1 MAGPF
6 FPERRF
12 AGGEAVTADTMKC
25 LVYDKSSMPWDKT
38 RGFEMRKRT
47 TPRLEGPDDAESVLV
62 KVIFAGFCGS
72 DRGIWSRVAFKGM
85 IFDSLKRQH
94 QTVRTIGHEMVG
106 EIIEVGP
113 AVTARHGLRPK
124 DIVSTESHIICGSCY
139 QCRIG
144 QTHICSQ
151 DVIIGIG
158 RDGCFAEYIKLP
170 ANVLWPTDPRRI
182 PLKVAALQ
190 EPFGNAV
197 HACTTADL
205 RGKTVAVFGCGTI
218 GMFVVMVARALGAT
232 RVIGIEP
239 NPHNIEM
246 TRQLGA
252 DDVIPVDLS
261 RSAKG
266 SWAADKELVAQV
278 REAFDGIGP
287 DVSMEMAGFNSS
299 VNNALQSVRRG
310 GDVILFGLKQGNF
323 HVQAFDRVIVN
334 GIKLH
339 SVIGRRIFET
349 WYITRNLLEDRT
361 NGIQDRIREVILGGG
376 NESVVH
382 IDDYTPANFEKTLA
396 AWPKPLIRF

>member
-1 MAGPF
+1 M
-6 FPERRF
+6 
-12 AGGEAVTADTMKC
+12 TADTMKC

-38 RGFEMRKRT
+38 RGFELRELPS
-47 TPRLEGPDDAESVLV
+47 PRLEGPDDTESVLV
-62 KVIFAGFCGS
+62 KVIYAGFCGS
-72 DRGIWSRVAFKGM
+72 DRGIWNRVAFKGM
-85 IFDSLKRQH
+85 IFDSLKRQRE
-94 QTVRTIGHEMVG
+94 TVRVIGHEMVG

-113 AVTARHGLRPK
+113 AVTPRHGLRPK

-246 TRQLGA
+246 ARRLGA

-261 RSAKG
+261 GSAPN
-266 SWAADKELVAQV
+266 SWAADKELVARV

-287 DVSMEMAGFNSS
+287 DVAMEMAGFNSS
-299 VNNALQSVRRG
+299 VNNAVQSVRRG

-323 HVQAFDRVIVN
+323 HIQAFDRVIVN
-334 GIKLH
+334 GLTLH

-349 WYITRNLLEDRT
+349 WYISRNLLEDRS
-361 NGIQDRIREVILGGG
+361 NRIQDRIREVILGGG
-376 NESVVH
+376 DEAVVH
-382 IDDYTPANFEKTLA
+382 IDDYTPAGFEQTLA